1 MSPWAVVAGF
11 LIGGVAG
18 FMAGVIVGMASERLN
33 RSALEQQRQLT
44 STTELE
50 RLRARRAHPTS
61 KPNPWN

>member
-1 MSPWAVVAGF
+1 MSPWAVVGAF
-11 LIGGVAG
+11 LLGTLAG

-33 RSALEQQRQLT
+33 RSALEQQRGLT